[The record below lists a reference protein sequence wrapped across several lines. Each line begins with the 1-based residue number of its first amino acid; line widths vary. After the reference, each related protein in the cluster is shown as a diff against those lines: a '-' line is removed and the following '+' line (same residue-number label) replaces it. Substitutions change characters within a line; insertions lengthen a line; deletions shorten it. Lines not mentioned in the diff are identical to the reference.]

1 MYVVVNKV
9 TPERKQKV
17 LETARGVGLKVIGT
31 IPYDELLAK
40 FDLVGDP
47 LIGLPDDTPAVVE
60 MKSVVKGIGL

>member
-1 MYVVVNKV
+1 
-9 TPERKQKV
+9 V
-17 LETARGVGLKVIGT
+17 LENAGGVGLKVIGT

-60 MKSVVKGIGL
+60 MKGMVKEIGL